1 MRVRV
6 VRLGDVRGM
15 NRGYVCLGDVGA
27 EAGRPVPAATA
38 ATEMPLQ
45 SGPSF
50 WRAVAFSVIVSVTT
64 GVVMRAFFD
73 RK

>member
-1 MRVRV
+1 MKVRV
-6 VRLGDVRGM
+6 MRLSDVRGM
-15 NRGYVCLGDVGA
+15 NWGFVCLGDV
-27 EAGRPVPAATA
+27 EAGQPTPAATA

-64 GVVMRAFFD
+64 GVVMRTLFD